1 MSHYDSFVNID
12 CAYTFKNVKSQED
25 QKKLEQAISSV
36 VGTDYR
42 KTGTDEN
49 PTYYFKVAGAKQ
61 IDQIHNNIVSIKGG
75 ENETIEIPS
84 SISGQKR
91 TSTFYIEKPEY
102 KVLYGTIGLD
112 AQIEVILKF
121 QITPGSKLWYKAEGM
136 QEEDISDKVDA
147 NGNVRFITKI
157 HKNQEYI
164 LGRTSYKGAERFIK
178 VNIFTGTVTEI
189 NASEY

>member
-1 MSHYDSFVNID
+1 MSHYDSFVNVD
-12 CAYTFKNVKSQED
+12 CAYTFKNVRSQED
-25 QKKLEQAISSV
+25 QAKLEKAISSV
-36 VGTDYR
+36 VGNDYT
-42 KTGTDEN
+42 KTGTDVN

-61 IDQIHNNIVSIKGG
+61 IDQIHNNIINIKGG
-75 ENETIEIPS
+75 SDDAIELPTQ
-84 SISGQKR
+84 ISGQKKS
-91 TSTFYIEKPEY
+91 STFYIEKPEY

-136 QEEDISDKVDA
+136 QEEDISDKVDSE
-147 NGNVRFITKI
+147 GNVKFSTNIY
-157 HKNQEYI
+157 KNQEYI
-164 LGRTSYKGAERFIK
+164 LGRTEYKGAERFIK